1 MEIWSS
7 HYIILL
13 FKECSNFSQ
22 SPEAGKKKKTE
33 KLSAFYFPSEVIYPL
48 LVASSCW
55 PACKYPLVFPEPLA
69 HHDHPRANM
78 SLEIPAVT

>member
-22 SPEAGKKKKTE
+22 SPEAGKKKKQKSLVLFTSRL
-33 KLSAFYFPSEVIYPL
+33 KLSTHCWWPL
-48 LVASSCW
+48 PVGLPVS
-55 PACKYPLVFPEPLA
+55 
-69 HHDHPRANM
+69 
-78 SLEIPAVT
+78 IP